1 MPDMLK
7 RGLCPIP
14 KQLIGRKGSLQRLRK
29 GLAAVFVWAIALG
42 GCKEENAYVPPPPP
56 VVGVAQPL
64 KQTVSLYLEQT
75 GSTVPVASVDL
86 VARVAG
92 FLSEIHYQDGATVKR
107 GDLLF
112 VIEPTP
118 YEAKLKQADAALIG
132 AQAELVRSQA
142 DFVRQST
149 LSQQGENT
157 AVALDKARQA
167 RDTDQGAVMSAEAGV
182 TLAKVNLGYT
192 RVTAPF
198 DGVVS
203 QHLVSV
209 GGMVGETGETKLATI
224 VQLEPIHVEFNMS
237 EQNVLQVRANL
248 GQKRLTLEDVEKI
261 PLDVGL
267 MNEEGYPHAG
277 TIDYVAPELD
287 AATGTL
293 LVRGIFANSNRALL
307 PGSFL
312 RVRVPMERR
321 EENALLVPRR
331 ALGQDQE
338 GRYVLVIGNEDL
350 VEQRKVQ
357 LGQQVGN
364 LQVVESGLKP
374 VDRVVVTGNQRAIPG
389 KKATPQPT
397 TITSAPVGAGEK

>member
-7 RGLCPIP
+7 RGLCPTP
-14 KQLIGRKGSLQRLRK
+14 NQLIGWRGSLQRLRK
-29 GLAAVFVWAIALG
+29 GLAAVFVLAISLG

-75 GSTVPVASVDL
+75 GSTAPVASVDL
-86 VARVAG
+86 VARVGG

-118 YEAKLKQADAALIG
+118 YEAKLKQAEAALI
-132 AQAELVRSQA
+132 AAKAELVRSQA
-142 DFVRQST
+142 EFVRQST
-149 LSQQGENT
+149 LSQEDVTT
-157 AVALDKARQA
+157 AVMLDKARQT
-167 RDTDQGAVMSAEAGV
+167 RDSDQGAVMSAQAGV
-182 TLAKVNLGYT
+182 TLATVNLGYT

-198 DGVVS
+198 DGIVT

-224 VQLEPIHVEFNMS
+224 VQLEPIHVVFNMS
-237 EQNVLQVRANL
+237 EQNVLQIRANL
-248 GQKRLTLEDVEKI
+248 GQKRVTLEEVEKI
-261 PLDVGL
+261 PLQVGL
-267 MNEEGYPHAG
+267 MNEEGYPHEG
-277 TIDYVAPELD
+277 HVDYVAPEFD
-287 AATGTL
+287 ATTGTL
-293 LVRGIFANSNRALL
+293 LIRGIFRNSNRALL

-321 EENALLVPRR
+321 EEDALLVPRR

-350 VEQRKVQ
+350 VEQRKVR

-364 LQVVESGLKP
+364 LQLIESGLKP
-374 VDRVVVTGNQRAIPG
+374 DDRVVVTGNQRAIPG
-389 KKATPQPT
+389 KKATPQPA
-397 TITSAPVGAGEK
+397 TITSALVGAGEK

>member
-14 KQLIGRKGSLQRLRK
+14 KQLIGWNGSLQRLRK
-29 GLAAVFVWAIALG
+29 GLAAGFVLAISLG

-338 GRYVLVIGNEDL
+338 GRYVLVIGKEDL
-350 VEQRKVQ
+350 VEQRKVR
-357 LGQQVGN
+357 LGQQVGS
-364 LQVVESGLKP
+364 LQVIESGLKP
-374 VDRVVVTGNQRAIPG
+374 DDRVVVTGNQRAIPG

>member
-1 MPDMLK
+1 M
-7 RGLCPIP
+7 
-14 KQLIGRKGSLQRLRK
+14 
-29 GLAAVFVWAIALG
+29 
-42 GCKEENAYVPPPPP
+42 
-56 VVGVAQPL
+56 
-64 KQTVSLYLEQT
+64 
-75 GSTVPVASVDL
+75 
-86 VARVAG
+86 
-92 FLSEIHYQDGATVKR
+92 
-107 GDLLF
+107 
-112 VIEPTP
+112 
-118 YEAKLKQADAALIG
+118 
-132 AQAELVRSQA
+132 
-142 DFVRQST
+142 
-149 LSQQGENT
+149 
-157 AVALDKARQA
+157 
-167 RDTDQGAVMSAEAGV
+167 
-182 TLAKVNLGYT
+182 
-192 RVTAPF
+192 
-198 DGVVS
+198 
-203 QHLVSV
+203 
-209 GGMVGETGETKLATI
+209 ATI

-350 VEQRKVQ
+350 VEQRKVR

-364 LQVVESGLKP
+364 LQVIESGLKP
-374 VDRVVVTGNQRAIPG
+374 DDRVVVTGNQRAIPG

>member
-1 MPDMLK
+1 
-7 RGLCPIP
+7 
-14 KQLIGRKGSLQRLRK
+14 
-29 GLAAVFVWAIALG
+29 
-42 GCKEENAYVPPPPP
+42 
-56 VVGVAQPL
+56 
-64 KQTVSLYLEQT
+64 
-75 GSTVPVASVDL
+75 
-86 VARVAG
+86 
-92 FLSEIHYQDGATVKR
+92 
-107 GDLLF
+107 
-112 VIEPTP
+112 
-118 YEAKLKQADAALIG
+118 
-132 AQAELVRSQA
+132 
-142 DFVRQST
+142 
-149 LSQQGENT
+149 
-157 AVALDKARQA
+157 
-167 RDTDQGAVMSAEAGV
+167 
-182 TLAKVNLGYT
+182 
-192 RVTAPF
+192 
-198 DGVVS
+198 
-203 QHLVSV
+203 
-209 GGMVGETGETKLATI
+209 MVGETGETKLATI